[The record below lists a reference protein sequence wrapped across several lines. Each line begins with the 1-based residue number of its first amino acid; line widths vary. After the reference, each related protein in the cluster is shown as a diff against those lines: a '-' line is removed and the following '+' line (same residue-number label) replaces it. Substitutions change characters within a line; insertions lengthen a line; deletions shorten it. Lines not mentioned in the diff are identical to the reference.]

1 MIINI
6 DTRERITDADKAAL
20 AALIGATL
28 PGAVDF
34 PSQSE
39 RITAAERARDKA
51 MDAEMD
57 RETAAGETGSAWDPA
72 TRKEGTG
79 RSIQAEVKARKASAQ
94 QTATDDSSD
103 EGDDAEGSTE
113 PVDLRARVTEVA
125 EALVAEGR
133 SKDISKVLTSLGVRL
148 VRRLKDHQLEEALAK
163 LEALTEGTGRPAKPD
178 LPEDDD
184 TDDDEPA
191 DDDPEDDDDSDPLD
205 DVSAEDDDDDEAD
218 KALLEKAFNRARQLL
233 DAGKR
238 SKVVAALKEVG
249 ARKVTEL
256 TVEQVP
262 GFLKQLK
269 GE

>member
-1 MIINI
+1 MIITI
-6 DTRERITDADKAAL
+6 DTRERISPADKAAL
-20 AALIGATL
+20 AALIAAPA

-39 RITAAERARDKA
+39 RITAAEKARDKA

-57 RETAAGETGSAWDPA
+57 RETAAGETGPDPQA
-72 TRKEGTG
+72 AAREDGVG
-79 RSIQAEVKARKASAQ
+79 RRVQAEAKARKAAQ

-103 EGDDAEGSTE
+103 EGDEAEASAE

-125 EALVAEGR
+125 EALVEAGR

-163 LEALTEGTGRPAKPD
+163 LEALTEPGKARPAKPD
-178 LPEDDD
+178 LDDED
-184 TDDDEPA
+184 TDDDDE
-191 DDDPEDDDDSDPLD
+191 DSDPLD
-205 DVSAEDDDDDEAD
+205 DVSADDDEDDEAD

-233 DAGKR
+233 DTGKR

-256 TVEQVP
+256 EAEQVP
-262 GFLKQLK
+262 GFLKLLK